1 MISIAIPT
9 YRRPRYLAEALEG
22 ITREVNDAGA
32 AVEVIVQDNASGD
45 ETKEVAES
53 FSDLSVS
60 YRSNESNLG
69 PSENIVRACERCS
82 GDYVFL
88 LGDDD
93 LIETGMLGRVIKGAS
108 SDNRPGV
115 ISGPVSH
122 FLDGET
128 SQTGRLSF
136 RNARGEDYIIEPGGL
151 AVEHMFARAT
161 MLSGLVL
168 RRDLLDAEGARRHSN
183 SLYPQIYLAGLA
195 GREAGALYFAES
207 IASVRDNPVVAW
219 SYSRDYMAGGVFK
232 ILDDLTT
239 GSTWARGV
247 RKRVTKRR
255 VRSTYSPL
263 HAARKESFRAYLK
276 TTRGL
281 SSVSQYRKSP
291 FFWAMVLGIGTLGIH
306 GIGLLR
312 SVLRLRLPNH
322 VG

>member
-9 YRRPRYLAEALEG
+9 YRRPRYLAEALER
-22 ITREVNDAGA
+22 ITREVNDAGT

-45 ETKEVAES
+45 ETREVAES
-53 FSDLSVS
+53 FSELSVS

-93 LIETGMLGRVIKGAS
+93 LIEPGMLDRVIKGAG

-122 FLDGET
+122 FLDGEI
-128 SQTGRLSF
+128 SQTGHLSF
-136 RNARGEDYIIEPGGL
+136 GNAHGEDYVIEPGGP
-151 AVEHMFARAT
+151 AVEHMFSRAT

-168 RRDLLDAEGARRHSN
+168 RRDLLDVEGARRHSD
-183 SLYPQIYLAGLA
+183 SLYPQIYLAGFA
-195 GREAGALYFAES
+195 GREAGALYLADPIVS
-207 IASVRDNPVVAW
+207 IRDNPVTEW

-232 ILDDLTT
+232 ILYDLT
-239 GSTWARGV
+239 GESGWADGV
-247 RKRVTKRR
+247 RKRVTRRR
-255 VRSTYSPL
+255 VRSTYGPL
-263 HAARKESFRAYLK
+263 YVARKESFRAYMK
-276 TTRGL
+276 TVRGL
-281 SSVSQYRKSP
+281 SSVSQYRRSP
-291 FFWAMVLGIGTLGIH
+291 FFWTMALGLGALGIH
-306 GIGLLR
+306 GIGLFR
-312 SVLRLRLPNH
+312 SVLRLRPPNH

>member
-9 YRRPRYLAEALEG
+9 YRRPRFLAEALER

-32 AVEVIVQDNASGD
+32 AIEVIVQDNASGD
-45 ETKEVAES
+45 ETREVAES
-53 FSDLSVS
+53 FTDLSVS
-60 YRSNESNLG
+60 YRSNDSNLG

-93 LIETGMLGRVIKGAS
+93 LIEPGALGRVINGAN
-108 SDNRPGV
+108 SDRRPGV

-122 FLDGET
+122 FLDGEE
-128 SQTGRLSF
+128 SRTGLLSF
-136 RNARGEDYIIEPGGL
+136 RNPHGEDHVIEPGGP
-151 AVEHMFARAT
+151 AVEHLFLRAT
-161 MLSGLVL
+161 MLSGLVV
-168 RRDLLDAEGARRHSN
+168 RRDLLDLDGARRHAE
-183 SLYPQIYLAGLA
+183 SLYPQIYLAGYA
-195 GREAGALYFAES
+195 GREAGALYLAEP
-207 IASVRDNPVVAW
+207 IVSVRDNPVTEW
-219 SYSRDYMAGGVFK
+219 SYSRDYMAGRVFN
-232 ILDDLTT
+232 ILDDLVAD
-239 GSTWARGV
+239 SEWADGV

-276 TTRGL
+276 TARGL
-281 SSVSQYRKSP
+281 SSVSQYRRSP
-291 FFWAMVLGIGTLGIH
+291 FFWGMVLGIGVLGIR
-306 GIGLLR
+306 GIGLFR